1 MPDTPPTPEAPAMP
15 DALAAGLPVD
25 AIVAPEAAPE
35 AGPPPEPIEAD
46 LADLGEETAG
56 DARQFLAV
64 VRQVG
69 SGAAPEQAIPL
80 LLLATSQI
88 LVTGARLGAIT
99 DVVPAEQFETDLGGD
114 FDLDGLR
121 ESLGSLLAGLDEYC
135 EVVDPLTTPEL
146 GASTL
151 SGDLT
156 QVAAALVHGLRHY
169 ADGRISEAL
178 WWWQFSYLS
187 DWGARAT
194 GALRALQSIM
204 SHIRLDAD
212 EDTVAEAEFDAL
224 HR

>member
-1 MPDTPPTPEAPAMP
+1 MPDTPSPHDVAE
-15 DALAAGLPVD
+15 PVET
-25 AIVAPEAAPE
+25 AS
-35 AGPPPEPIEAD
+35 GPEPIDAD
-46 LADLGEETAG
+46 LALLGEETAG
-56 DARQFLAV
+56 EAREFLAV
-64 VRQVG
+64 LRGVG
-69 SGAAPEQAIPL
+69 SGESPEQAIPL
-80 LLLATSQI
+80 LLLAVSQI

-99 DVVPAEQFETDLGGD
+99 DVVPAEQFETDLGAD
-114 FDLDGLR
+114 FDVEHLR
-121 ESLGSLLAGLDEYC
+121 ESLGSLLTGLDEYC
-135 EVVDPLTTPEL
+135 EVVDPMTRPEL
-146 GASTL
+146 GESTL
-151 SGDLT
+151 SGDLAE
-156 QVAAALVHGLRHY
+156 VSAALVHGLRHY